1 MLSVNDLSVYYGG
14 VRALDNVSIEIRS
27 GEIVAII
34 GSNGAGK
41 STFLNALMGLIH
53 KSGGTV
59 TFHGEMIS
67 DLRTEEIVA
76 RRISLVP
83 ETRELFPRMTCKDNL
98 RMGVF
103 LCHDKRL
110 FEERLESVYGLF
122 PRLKERHRQLAG
134 TLSGGEQQM
143 LAIGR
148 AIMQDPRLL
157 LLDEPSLGLSPNI
170 TSELFQRITEIRDT
184 GRAVLLVEQKAHIA
198 LEVADRGYLLT
209 VGRVTRSG
217 TSVALRDDELV
228 RKVYF
233 GE

>member
-1 MLSVNDLSVYYGG
+1 VLSVNDLSVYYGG